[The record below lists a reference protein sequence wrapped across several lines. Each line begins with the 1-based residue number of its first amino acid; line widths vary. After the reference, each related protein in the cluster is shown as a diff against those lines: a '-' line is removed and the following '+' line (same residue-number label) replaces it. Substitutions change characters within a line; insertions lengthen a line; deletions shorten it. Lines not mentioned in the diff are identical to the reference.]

1 MNAKIKRNFQV
12 FSACDFIA
20 AITQHIPDKR
30 FQMVRYYGWYSNK
43 MRGQRRKRAEEAQE
57 KAACESAAT
66 AQQGCG
72 ALASAAIEVIEHRA
86 CTPRR
91 IPSRSWRELIK
102 NVWEVD
108 PLQCPQCH
116 HEMRIVSLINDAQI
130 IERILRH
137 IGMWV
142 SEVWNNGVR
151 IAPGT
156 GPPVGESVAA
166 ARIIDRGQL
175 VIEPWLDD
183 QMPDYDCGI

>member
-1 MNAKIKRNFQV
+1 MPYELFWRSVVRI
-12 FSACDFIA
+12 FI
-20 AITQHIPDKR
+20 
-30 FQMVRYYGWYSNK
+30 NK
-43 MRGQRRKRAEEAQE
+43 MRGQRRKRAKE

-72 ALASAAIEVIEHRA
+72 ALASAAIEIIEHPA
-86 CTPRR
+86 LKPRR

-102 NVWEVD
+102 KVWEVD

-137 IGMWV
+137 VGVWV
-142 SEVWNNGVR
+142 SEVWNDGVR
-151 IAPGT
+151 IVPST

-175 VIEPWLDD
+175 VIEPRLDD
-183 QMPDYDCGI
+183 PMPDYDCGI